1 MYIYHQI
8 NTITAMEGKVKQFFQ
23 STWNKI
29 VDIISLSDHVDV
41 IEASDYIRKNIT
53 LSGPNAYVLACA
65 IFIASIGLNVNS
77 TAVIIGAM
85 LISPL
90 MSPIIGVGYSLGVND
105 SQFLRKAAAN
115 LLYMVIISLMV
126 STLYFVISP
135 LELETTSEL
144 DARTNPTIYDVLI
157 ALFGGLAGIIEI
169 SNKQKGT
176 VFSGVAIATALMPPL
191 CTAGYGLATLQ
202 MKYFIGAL
210 YLFFIN
216 SVFIA
221 MAAFIMVK
229 ALKYPV
235 RHFAD
240 PRVQRRVNR
249 TISLVML
256 ILIIPSVYSAVTT
269 IQENR
274 FNQIAKQFIKANRT
288 MSKAY
293 IFDYSISHHEKQP
306 VLKIAFAGETVGE
319 AEIEALLRN
328 GEAMG
333 IPRDQIV
340 IQQSLTSSRENTSDK
355 EIVESILERNDQEIR
370 RREELISRMEKE
382 LSEIKGKELPYA
394 QIAREI
400 LAQHPEINGFS
411 IARGAQVN
419 METFDPQ
426 EQIIVIITTENEIP
440 QVEMEKLKGWLKVRL
455 GFDNLALAQNI
466 KH

>member
-1 MYIYHQI
+1 
-8 NTITAMEGKVKQFFQ
+8 MESRARKFF
-23 STWNKI
+23 SSVWDKI
-29 VDIISLSDHVDV
+29 VEIVSLSEHVDV
-41 IEASDYIRKNIT
+41 VAASDYIRKNIN

-90 MSPIIGVGYSLGVND
+90 MSPIIGIGYSLGVND

-115 LLYMVIISLMV
+115 LLYMVIISMMV
-126 STLYFVISP
+126 STIYFIISP
-135 LELETTSEL
+135 LELETTTEL

-202 MKYFIGAL
+202 IKYLVGAL

-235 RHFAD
+235 QHFAD
-240 PRVQRRVNR
+240 PSVQRRVNR

-256 ILIIPSVYSAVTT
+256 ILIVPSVYSAVTT
-269 IQENR
+269 IKENR
-274 FNQIAKQFIKANRT
+274 FDLNAKQFVKANRT
-288 MSKAY
+288 LSKAY
-293 IFDYSISHHEKQP
+293 IFDYSISHHNKP
-306 VLKIAFAGETVGE
+306 PMLKISLAGETLSE
-319 AEIEALLRN
+319 AEIESLLRN

-333 IPRDQIV
+333 IPREQIQ
-340 IQQSLTSSRENTSDK
+340 IQQSITSAKDNITEK
-355 EIVESILERNDQEIR
+355 EVVKSLMDRNEQEIR
-370 RREELISRMEKE
+370 RREELISKMEKE
-382 LSEIKGKELPYA
+382 LASIKGKELPYG
-394 QIAREI
+394 QIAKEI
-400 LAQHPEINGFS
+400 LAQHPEITGFS
-411 IARGAQVN
+411 IARGAQVDIY
-419 METFDPQ
+419 TFDPK
-426 EQIIVIITTENEIP
+426 EQIIVIINSDKKIQEE
-440 QVEMEKLKGWLKVRL
+440 ELERLKGWLKIRL
-455 GFDNLALAQNI
+455 GFENLAIAQNI
-466 KH
+466 IRH

>member
-1 MYIYHQI
+1 
-8 NTITAMEGKVKQFFQ
+8 MESRIKTFLSQA
-23 STWNKI
+23 WHKI
-29 VDIISLSDHVDV
+29 VEIVSLAEHVDV
-41 IEASDYIRKNIT
+41 QGASDYIRKNVT

-90 MSPIIGVGYSLGVND
+90 MSPIIGIGYSLGVND
-105 SQFLRKAAAN
+105 SQFLRKSAAN
-115 LLYMVIISLMV
+115 LLYMIIISLLV
-126 STLYFVISP
+126 STVYFFITP
-135 LELETTSEL
+135 LELEITSEL

-202 MKYFIGAL
+202 IKYLVGAL

-216 SVFIA
+216 SAFIA
-221 MAAFIMVK
+221 LATFIMVK

-235 RHFAD
+235 LHFAD
-240 PRVQRRVNR
+240 PRVQRRVTR
-249 TISLVML
+249 TISMVLL
-256 ILIIPSVYSAVTT
+256 ILIVPSVYSAITT
-269 IQENR
+269 VKENR
-274 FNQIAKQFIKANRT
+274 FDQIAKQFVKANRT

-293 IFDYSISHHEKQP
+293 IFDYSIDHLTKPP
-306 VLKIAFAGETVGE
+306 VLKISLAGETLDE

-333 IPRDQIV
+333 MSREQIS
-340 IQQSLTSSRENTSDK
+340 IQQSITSGTNKSEK
-355 EIVESILERNDQEIR
+355 EIVESLMERNDQEIR
-370 RREELISRMEKE
+370 RREELIQKMEQE
-382 LSEIKGKELPYA
+382 LSAIKSRELPYSQVA
-394 QIAREI
+394 KEI
-400 LAQHPEINGFS
+400 LAQYPQITGFS
-411 IARGAQVN
+411 IARGAQLDIQSFN
-419 METFDPQ
+419 PQ
-426 EQIIVIITTENEIP
+426 EQIIVIINSDSEIP
-440 QVEMEKLKGWLKVRL
+440 AKEMDRLKGWLKVRL
-455 GFDNLALAQNI
+455 GFENLAIAQNV

>member
-1 MYIYHQI
+1 MESSLKTFLS
-8 NTITAMEGKVKQFFQ
+8 NTWKKVVE
-23 STWNKI
+23 I
-29 VDIISLSDHVDV
+29 VSLTEHVDV
-41 IEASDYIRKNIT
+41 VEASNYIRKNIT

-105 SQFLRKAAAN
+105 TQFLRKSAAN
-115 LLYMVIISLMV
+115 LLYMVIISLFV
-126 STLYFVISP
+126 SALYFVVSP

-202 MKYFIGAL
+202 MKYLVGAL

-221 MAAFIMVK
+221 LAAFLVVK

-235 RHFAD
+235 IKFAD
-240 PRVQRRVNR
+240 PSVHRRVHR
-249 TISLVML
+249 TISLVMI
-256 ILIIPSVYSAVTT
+256 ILIVPSVYSAITT
-269 IQENR
+269 VKENR
-274 FNQIAKQFIKANRT
+274 FVQEAKQFVKANRT
-288 MSKAY
+288 LSNAY
-293 IFDYSISHHEKQP
+293 IFDYTISHHEKPP
-306 VLKIAFAGETVGE
+306 VLKISFAGETLSE
-319 AEIEALLRN
+319 AEKEALLRN

-333 IPRDQIV
+333 IPRSQIE
-340 IQQSLTSSRENTSDK
+340 IQQSITTARDNATEK
-355 EIVESILERNDQEIR
+355 EVIKSLLDRNEEEVR
-370 RREELISRMEKE
+370 RREDLIAQMERE
-382 LSEIKGKELPYA
+382 LSIIKGKELPYA
-394 QIAREI
+394 QIAKEI
-400 LAQHPEINGFS
+400 LAQYPQIKGFS
-411 IARGAQVN
+411 IARGAQVDVS
-419 METFDPQ
+419 TFNPQ
-426 EQIIVIITTENEIP
+426 EQIIVIVDSGEEISG
-440 QVEMEKLKGWLKVRL
+440 EDMEKLKGWLSVRL
-455 GFDNLALAQNI
+455 DFDNLAVVQNI
-466 KH
+466 VKE

>member
-1 MYIYHQI
+1 
-8 NTITAMEGKVKQFFQ
+8 MENRIKTLLGRI
-23 STWNKI
+23 WHKI
-29 VDIISLSDHVDV
+29 VEIVSLTEHVDV
-41 IEASDYIRKNIT
+41 QEASNYIRKNIT

-105 SQFLRKAAAN
+105 TQFLRKSAAN
-115 LLYMVIISLMV
+115 LIYMVIISLLV
-126 STLYFVISP
+126 STVYFVISP
-135 LELETTSEL
+135 LELDMTTEL

-216 SVFIA
+216 SVFISL
-221 MAAFIMVK
+221 AAFIVVK

-235 RHFAD
+235 IKFAD
-240 PRVQRRVNR
+240 PSVQRRVNR
-249 TISLVML
+249 TISLVMV

-274 FNQIAKQFIKANRT
+274 FDQAAQQLVKANRT
-288 MSKAY
+288 LSKAY
-293 IFDYSISHHEKQP
+293 IFDYSISHHVKP
-306 VLKIAFAGETVGE
+306 AALKISFAGE
-319 AEIEALLRN
+319 ALNDSEIEALLRN
-328 GEAMG
+328 AEALG
-333 IPRDQIV
+333 IHRDQV
-340 IQQSLTSSRENTSDK
+340 EIQQSITTARDNATEREVITSLMD
-355 EIVESILERNDQEIR
+355 RNEEEIR
-370 RREELISRMEKE
+370 RREELIAKMEKE
-382 LSEIKGKELPYA
+382 LSFIKGKELPYA

-400 LAQHPEINGFS
+400 LAQYPQITGFS
-411 IARGAQVN
+411 IARGAQVDI
-419 METFDPQ
+419 TSFDPK
-426 EQIIVIITTENEIP
+426 EQIIVIVNSDTEIP
-440 QVEMEKLKGWLKVRL
+440 AEDIEKLKGWLKVRL
-455 GFDNLALAQNI
+455 DFDNLAVAQNI
-466 KH
+466 RH

>member
-1 MYIYHQI
+1 
-8 NTITAMEGKVKQFFQ
+8 MENRIKTLLG
-23 STWNKI
+23 SIWHKI
-29 VDIISLSDHVDV
+29 VEIVSLTEHVDV
-41 IEASDYIRKNIT
+41 QEASNYIRKNIT

-105 SQFLRKAAAN
+105 TQFLRKSAAN
-115 LLYMVIISLMV
+115 LIYMVIISLLV
-126 STLYFVISP
+126 STVYFVISP
-135 LELETTSEL
+135 LELDMTTEL

-216 SVFIA
+216 SVFISL
-221 MAAFIMVK
+221 AAFIVVK

-235 RHFAD
+235 IKFAD
-240 PRVQRRVNR
+240 PSVQRRVNR
-249 TISLVML
+249 TISLVMV

-274 FNQIAKQFIKANRT
+274 FDQAAQQLVKANRT
-288 MSKAY
+288 LSKAY
-293 IFDYSISHHEKQP
+293 IFDYSISHHVKP
-306 VLKIAFAGETVGE
+306 ATLKISFAGE
-319 AEIEALLRN
+319 ALNDSEIEALLRN
-328 GEAMG
+328 AEALG
-333 IPRDQIV
+333 IHRDQV
-340 IQQSLTSSRENTSDK
+340 EIQQSITTARDNATEREVITSLMD
-355 EIVESILERNDQEIR
+355 RNEEEIR
-370 RREELISRMEKE
+370 RREELIAKMEKE
-382 LSEIKGKELPYA
+382 LSFIKGKELPYA

-400 LAQHPEINGFS
+400 LAQYPQITGFS
-411 IARGAQVN
+411 IARGAQVDI
-419 METFDPQ
+419 TSFDPK
-426 EQIIVIITTENEIP
+426 EQIIVIVNSDTEIP
-440 QVEMEKLKGWLKVRL
+440 AEDIEKLKGWLKVRL
-455 GFDNLALAQNI
+455 DFDNLAVAQNI
-466 KH
+466 RH

>member
-1 MYIYHQI
+1 
-8 NTITAMEGKVKQFFQ
+8 MESKLKTFLRNAWSKVVE
-23 STWNKI
+23 I
-29 VDIISLSDHVDV
+29 VSLAEHVDV
-41 IEASDYIRKNIT
+41 VEASNYIRKNIT

-105 SQFLRKAAAN
+105 TQFLRKSAAN
-115 LLYMVIISLMV
+115 LLYMVIISLLV
-126 STLYFVISP
+126 SAVYFIVSP
-135 LELETTSEL
+135 LELETTTEL

-202 MKYFIGAL
+202 MKYLIGAL

-221 MAAFIMVK
+221 LAAFLVVK

-235 RHFAD
+235 IKFAD
-240 PRVQRRVNR
+240 PSVQRRVHR
-249 TISLVML
+249 TISLVMI
-256 ILIIPSVYSAVTT
+256 ILIVPSVYSAITT
-269 IQENR
+269 VKENR
-274 FNQIAKQFIKANRT
+274 FVQEAKQFVKANRT
-288 MSKAY
+288 LSNAY
-293 IFDYSISHHEKQP
+293 IFDYSISHHEKPP
-306 VLKIAFAGETVGE
+306 VLKVSFAGETLSD

-333 IPRDQIV
+333 IPRNQIE
-340 IQQSLTSSRENTSDK
+340 IQQSITTTKNNATEK
-355 EIVESILERNDQEIR
+355 EVIQSLLDRNEEEVR
-370 RREELISRMEKE
+370 RREDLIAQMERE
-382 LSEIKGKELPYA
+382 LSIIKGKELPYA
-394 QIAREI
+394 QIAKEI
-400 LAQHPEINGFS
+400 LAQYPQITGFS
-411 IARGAQVN
+411 IARGAQVDIS
-419 METFDPQ
+419 TFNPQ
-426 EQIIVIITTENEIP
+426 EQIIVIVDSKEEISVEN
-440 QVEMEKLKGWLKVRL
+440 MDKLKGWLRVRL
-455 GFDNLALAQNI
+455 DFQNLAVVQNI
-466 KH
+466 VHQ

>member
-1 MYIYHQI
+1 
-8 NTITAMEGKVKQFFQ
+8 MENRIKTLLGRI
-23 STWNKI
+23 WHKI
-29 VDIISLSDHVDV
+29 VEIVSLTEHVDV
-41 IEASDYIRKNIT
+41 QEASNYIRRNIT

-105 SQFLRKAAAN
+105 TQFLRKSAAN
-115 LLYMVIISLMV
+115 LIYMVIISLLV
-126 STLYFVISP
+126 STVYFVISP
-135 LELETTSEL
+135 LELDMTTEL

-216 SVFIA
+216 SVFISL
-221 MAAFIMVK
+221 AAFIVVK

-235 RHFAD
+235 IKFAD
-240 PRVQRRVNR
+240 PSVQRRVNR
-249 TISLVML
+249 TISLVMV

-274 FNQIAKQFIKANRT
+274 FDQAAQQLVKANRT
-288 MSKAY
+288 LSKAY
-293 IFDYSISHHEKQP
+293 IFDYSISHHVKP
-306 VLKIAFAGETVGE
+306 AALKISFAGE
-319 AEIEALLRN
+319 ALNDSEIEALLRN
-328 GEAMG
+328 AEALG
-333 IPRDQIV
+333 IHRDQV
-340 IQQSLTSSRENTSDK
+340 EIQQSITTARDNATEREVITSLMD
-355 EIVESILERNDQEIR
+355 RNEEEIR
-370 RREELISRMEKE
+370 RREELIAKMEKE
-382 LSEIKGKELPYA
+382 LSFIKGKELPYA

-400 LAQHPEINGFS
+400 LAQYPQITGFS
-411 IARGAQVN
+411 IARGAQVDI
-419 METFDPQ
+419 TSFDPK
-426 EQIIVIITTENEIP
+426 EQIIVIVNSDTEIP
-440 QVEMEKLKGWLKVRL
+440 AEDIEKLKGWLKVRL
-455 GFDNLALAQNI
+455 DFDNLAVAQNI
-466 KH
+466 RH

>member
-1 MYIYHQI
+1 MESKLKTFLR
-8 NTITAMEGKVKQFFQ
+8 NTWSKVVE
-23 STWNKI
+23 I
-29 VDIISLSDHVDV
+29 VSLAEHVDV
-41 IEASDYIRKNIT
+41 VEASNYIRKNIT

-105 SQFLRKAAAN
+105 TQFLRKSAAN
-115 LLYMVIISLMV
+115 LLYMVIISLFV
-126 STLYFVISP
+126 SALYFVVSP

-202 MKYFIGAL
+202 MKYLVGAL

-221 MAAFIMVK
+221 LAAFLVVK

-235 RHFAD
+235 IKFAD
-240 PRVQRRVNR
+240 PSVHRRVHR
-249 TISLVML
+249 TISLVMI
-256 ILIIPSVYSAVTT
+256 ILIVPSVYSAITT
-269 IQENR
+269 VKENR
-274 FNQIAKQFIKANRT
+274 FVQEAKQFVKANRT
-288 MSKAY
+288 LSNAY
-293 IFDYSISHHEKQP
+293 IFDYTISHHEKPP
-306 VLKIAFAGETVGE
+306 VLKISFAGETLSE
-319 AEIEALLRN
+319 AEKEALLRN

-333 IPRDQIV
+333 IPRSQIE
-340 IQQSLTSSRENTSDK
+340 IQQSITTARDNATEK
-355 EIVESILERNDQEIR
+355 EVIKSLLDRNEEEVR
-370 RREELISRMEKE
+370 RREDLIAQMERE
-382 LSEIKGKELPYA
+382 LSIIKGKELPYA
-394 QIAREI
+394 QIAKEI
-400 LAQHPEINGFS
+400 LAQYPQIKGFS
-411 IARGAQVN
+411 IARGAQVDVS
-419 METFDPQ
+419 TFNPQ
-426 EQIIVIITTENEIP
+426 EQIIVIVDSGEEISG
-440 QVEMEKLKGWLKVRL
+440 EDMEKLKGWLSVRL
-455 GFDNLALAQNI
+455 DFDNLAVVQNI
-466 KH
+466 VKE

>member
-1 MYIYHQI
+1 
-8 NTITAMEGKVKQFFQ
+8 MENRIKTLLGRI
-23 STWNKI
+23 WHKI
-29 VDIISLSDHVDV
+29 VEIVSLTEHVDV
-41 IEASDYIRKNIT
+41 QEASNYIRKNIT

-105 SQFLRKAAAN
+105 TQFLRKSAAN
-115 LLYMVIISLMV
+115 LIYMVIISLLV
-126 STLYFVISP
+126 STVYFVISP
-135 LELETTSEL
+135 LELDMTTEL

-216 SVFIA
+216 SVFISL
-221 MAAFIMVK
+221 AAFIVVK

-235 RHFAD
+235 IKFAD
-240 PRVQRRVNR
+240 PSVQRRVNR
-249 TISLVML
+249 TISLVMV

-274 FNQIAKQFIKANRT
+274 FDQAAQQLVKANRT
-288 MSKAY
+288 LSKAY
-293 IFDYSISHHEKQP
+293 IFDYSISHHVKP
-306 VLKIAFAGETVGE
+306 AALKISFAGE
-319 AEIEALLRN
+319 ALNDSEIEALLRN
-328 GEAMG
+328 AEALG
-333 IPRDQIV
+333 IHRDQV
-340 IQQSLTSSRENTSDK
+340 EIQQSITTARDNATEREVITSLMD
-355 EIVESILERNDQEIR
+355 RNEEEIR
-370 RREELISRMEKE
+370 RREELIAKMEKE
-382 LSEIKGKELPYA
+382 LSFIKGKELPYA

-400 LAQHPEINGFS
+400 LAQYPQITGFS
-411 IARGAQVN
+411 IARGAQVDI
-419 METFDPQ
+419 TSFDPK
-426 EQIIVIITTENEIP
+426 EQIIVIVNSDTEIP
-440 QVEMEKLKGWLKVRL
+440 AEDMEKLKGWLKIRL
-455 GFDNLALAQNI
+455 DFDNLAVAQNI
-466 KH
+466 RH

>member
-1 MYIYHQI
+1 
-8 NTITAMEGKVKQFFQ
+8 MESKFKTFL
-23 STWNKI
+23 SNAWNKVVEI
-29 VDIISLSDHVDV
+29 VSLTEHVDV
-41 IEASDYIRKNIT
+41 VEASNYIRKNIT

-105 SQFLRKAAAN
+105 TQFLRKSAAN
-115 LLYMVIISLMV
+115 LLYMVIISLFV
-126 STLYFVISP
+126 SALYFVVSP

-202 MKYFIGAL
+202 MKYLVGAL

-221 MAAFIMVK
+221 LAAFLVVK

-235 RHFAD
+235 IKFAD
-240 PRVQRRVNR
+240 PSVHRRVHR
-249 TISLVML
+249 TISLVMI
-256 ILIIPSVYSAVTT
+256 ILIVPSVYSAITT
-269 IQENR
+269 VKENR
-274 FNQIAKQFIKANRT
+274 FVQEAKQFVKANRT
-288 MSKAY
+288 LSNAY
-293 IFDYSISHHEKQP
+293 IFDYTISHHEKPP
-306 VLKIAFAGETVGE
+306 VLKISFAGETLSE
-319 AEIEALLRN
+319 AEKEALLRN

-333 IPRDQIV
+333 IPRSQIE
-340 IQQSLTSSRENTSDK
+340 IQQSITTARDNATEK
-355 EIVESILERNDQEIR
+355 EVIKSLLDRNEEEVR
-370 RREELISRMEKE
+370 RREDLIAQMERE
-382 LSEIKGKELPYA
+382 LSIIKGKELPYA
-394 QIAREI
+394 QIAKEI
-400 LAQHPEINGFS
+400 LAQYPQIKGFS
-411 IARGAQVN
+411 IARGAQVDVS
-419 METFDPQ
+419 TFNPQ
-426 EQIIVIITTENEIP
+426 EQIIVIVDSGEEISG
-440 QVEMEKLKGWLKVRL
+440 EDMEKLKGWLSVRL
-455 GFDNLALAQNI
+455 DFDNLAVVQNI
-466 KH
+466 VKE